1 MKDETI
7 KIIISNNALNY
18 ELNIQKWAVN
28 CGTKKWLMEKITEFL
43 NDILPETTCELKD
56 SDVK

>member
-28 CGTKKWLMEKITEFL
+28 CNTKKWLMEKITEFL
-43 NDILPETTCELKD
+43 NDVLPVPTCELKD
-56 SDVK
+56 SDD

>member
-7 KIIISNNALNY
+7 KVIISNNALNY

-28 CGTKKWLMEKITEFL
+28 CNTKKWLMEKITEFL
-43 NDILPETTCELKD
+43 NDVLPEKTCELKNSED
-56 SDVK
+56 